1 MFYFLLIQVAQLGTA
16 CLKVGPLSEG
26 HYLSDSCS
34 GWNDWENGHF
44 FLSEHTLQESGHCK
58 VSSRKLST
66 FPHRPYPNH
75 VNTHS
80 VSVHHVWPCA
90 KETDTSIDPDASA
103 LQKQRA
109 SEARQ
114 TLKQTRSALCYHH
127 SGHVD
132 IMSVYCNRFKG
143 NVLVYFISHVL
154 KQQNIEI

>member
-1 MFYFLLIQVAQLGTA
+1 MMFYFLLIQVAQLGTA

-26 HYLSDSCS
+26 NYLSDSCS

-80 VSVHHVWPCA
+80 VTVHHVWPCA
-90 KETDTSIDPDASA
+90 KETDTTIDPDASA
-103 LQKQRA
+103 LQKQRV

-114 TLKQTRSALCYHH
+114 TLKQTRSALCYKHCD
-127 SGHVD
+127 HVD
-132 IMSVYCNRFKG
+132 ISCLCIVTDLKEMCLS
-143 NVLVYFISHVL
+143 ISSHMFWNN
-154 KQQNIEI
+154 KI